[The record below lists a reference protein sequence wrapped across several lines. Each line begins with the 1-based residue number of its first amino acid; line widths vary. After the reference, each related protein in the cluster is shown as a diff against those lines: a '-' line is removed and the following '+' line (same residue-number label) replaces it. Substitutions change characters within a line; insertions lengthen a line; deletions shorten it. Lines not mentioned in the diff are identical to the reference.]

1 MQLPFRLYGL
11 LDASSQP
18 VIKGFRF
25 QVDHHREEPTFFS
38 NLYESYKKGYEQY
51 RSLVENS
58 DFHPVKDFRTYLN
71 ERAQQAD
78 ESARATA
85 HNMYERLIQSGSK
98 VDKRIAA
105 LSHAT
110 SSQLA
115 EAWNSVKG
123 MKERLETAKFLSQKR
138 EALMQQL
145 RGNRAMLDRMREMP
159 YAVPSKQMAA
169 LMRKITEVY
178 DSLDRVEHLARD
190 GFASAT
196 GALAAGKPIFT
207 NREPQRYA
215 KYSFDPLMC
224 VKTYPLGFH
233 LLVLGFTEIPLRVML
248 ANRGFEKRSIG
259 PLGYYYHPGDVES
272 QSLRGG
278 NNKVPIVFVHGIGVG
293 LLPYVKMV
301 DLFLENGRPIFLP
314 EIPYVSGFRPWVG
327 STSVLTPTVVASTV
341 SFMWENH
348 IVFGEIFQPFYTFT
362 KSQLTAMLAT
372 HGYPSGVFV
381 GHSYGTSWL
390 SYACK
395 YATNAVAAVLF
406 LDPIC
411 FCLHTP
417 RLTKNFVYHTPDP
430 GAITYVVRTDMMI
443 NWTIQVSGH
452 CRSL

>member
-1 MQLPFRLYGL
+1 
-11 LDASSQP
+11 
-18 VIKGFRF
+18 
-25 QVDHHREEPTFFS
+25 
-38 NLYESYKKGYEQY
+38 
-51 RSLVENS
+51 
-58 DFHPVKDFRTYLN
+58 
-71 ERAQQAD
+71 
-78 ESARATA
+78 
-85 HNMYERLIQSGSK
+85 MYERLIQSGSK

-272 QSLRGG
+272 QSLRAG

-301 DLFLENGRPIFLP
+301 DLFLETGRPIFLP

-341 SFMWENH
+341 SFMRENR
-348 IVFGEIFQPFYTFT
+348 IVLVKSSNPF
-362 KSQLTAMLAT
+362 KLSQNPVDCNARNT
-372 HGYPSGVFV
+372 
-381 GHSYGTSWL
+381 WL
-390 SYACK
+390 SKWSFCWTLLRHVMVELCVQICYECSRR
-395 YATNAVAAVLF
+395 YSF
-406 LDPIC
+406 LGPYM
-411 FCLHTP
+411 LLLAH
-417 RLTKNFVYHTPDP
+417 
-430 GAITYVVRTDMMI
+430 
-443 NWTIQVSGH
+443 S
-452 CRSL
+452 